1 MLCLLFGS
9 ARPALD
15 SHEDARHLAE
25 WLCAHW
31 TEMEIILRADL
42 GFEVPRMFDVCEK
55 MDVRYTFGIWLNN
68 VLKWK
73 RAETLDKAI
82 VLQESDQRPQ
92 RLFRSFQYR
101 TGTWSNSRLAIVKCE
116 VNAQGTNRRAMITN
130 RPGA

>member
-9 ARPALD
+9 AHPALD
-15 SHEDARHLAE
+15 AHEDARRLAE

-31 TEMEIILRADL
+31 PEMEIILRADS

-55 MDVRYTFGIWLNN
+55 LDVRYTFGIRLNN

-73 RAETLDKAI
+73 RAETLDEAV
-82 VLQESDQRPQ
+82 VLQEPDQRTQ

-101 TGTWSNSRLAIVKCE
+101 AGTWSNSRLAIVKCE
-116 VNAQGTNRRAMITN
+116 VNAQGTNRRAVITN